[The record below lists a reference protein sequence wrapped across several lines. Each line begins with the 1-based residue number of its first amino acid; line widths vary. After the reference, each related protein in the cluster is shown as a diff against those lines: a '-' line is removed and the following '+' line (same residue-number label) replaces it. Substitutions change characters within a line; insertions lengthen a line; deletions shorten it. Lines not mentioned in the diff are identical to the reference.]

1 MSASTGSFST
11 LEQVRHSLVGLK
23 MPRALE
29 ILDATVRGLEQG
41 ELSSLDAMAVLLREE
56 FTMRE
61 NRRVKMALMT
71 SRLTPA
77 KTIEQYDFS
86 FQPSVDRNQILT
98 LAQLGFVD
106 RKEMVHFLGPPGTG
120 KSHLA
125 IALGVEAVK
134 AGKSVYLATLA
145 EIVASLLKAERE
157 GTLQG
162 RIRFLSRTALLII
175 DEVGYLPLERGGAQL
190 FFQLINARYEKG
202 AIILTSNRGFAEWG
216 EIFGDRVIATAL
228 LDRLLH
234 HAVVIQIDG
243 NSYRLREHAALM
255 PENLKTTISNQ
266 DKKTPRPRGRPPKQ
280 EARSSDG

>member
-1 MSASTGSFST
+1 MTAHTGSAST
-11 LEQVRHSLVGLK
+11 LERVRTNLVGLK
-23 MPRALE
+23 MARALE
-29 ILDATVRGLEQG
+29 MLDATVRGLEQG
-41 ELSSLDAMAVLLREE
+41 EISALEAMDMLLGEE
-56 FTMRE
+56 LTMRE
-61 NRRVKMALMT
+61 SRRIKMALMT
-71 SRLTPA
+71 ARLTQL
-77 KTIEQYDFS
+77 KTLEQYDFS

-98 LAQLGFVD
+98 LAQLGFIE
-106 RKEMVHFLGPPGTG
+106 RKEVVHFLGPPGTG

-145 EIVASLLKAERE
+145 EIIASLLKAERD
-157 GTLQG
+157 GSLQS

-175 DEVGYLPLERGGAQL
+175 DEVGYLPLERGGAHL

-216 EIFGDRVIATAL
+216 EIFGDRVIAAAL

-243 NSYRLREHAALM
+243 NSYRLREHVALM
-255 PENLKTTISNQ
+255 PENLKAAVAGST
-266 DKKTPRPRGRPPKQ
+266 KKTTRPRGRPPKQ
-280 EARSSDG
+280 EVRSHSG

>member
-1 MSASTGSFST
+1 MSTSTGSFST
-11 LEQVRHSLVGLK
+11 LEQVRRSLVGLK

-29 ILDATVRGLEQG
+29 ILDVTVRGLEQG
-41 ELSSLDAMAVLLREE
+41 ELSSLDAMALLLREE

-71 SRLTPA
+71 SRLTPV

-86 FQPSVDRNQILT
+86 FQPSVDRNRILT
-98 LAQLGFVD
+98 LVQLGFIE

-145 EIVASLLKAERE
+145 EIIASLLKAERE
-157 GTLQG
+157 GTLQN

-255 PENLKTTISNQ
+255 PENLKTAIGNQ
-266 DKKTPRPRGRPPKQ
+266 DKKAARPRGRPPKQ
-280 EARSSDG
+280 EARSSVG